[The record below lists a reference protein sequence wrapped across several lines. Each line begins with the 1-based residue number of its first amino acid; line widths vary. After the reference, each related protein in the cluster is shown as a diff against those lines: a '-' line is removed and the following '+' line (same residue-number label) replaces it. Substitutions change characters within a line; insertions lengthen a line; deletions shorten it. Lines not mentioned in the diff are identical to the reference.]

1 MNLLPSADGWA
12 LARATREVLEREG
25 IAATVRREAG
35 VGATGARRE
44 RMVDLAELGVPAV
57 LAPDPHG
64 LGLSCLDATLV
75 AEEVGRVLLAEP
87 VLDAAV
93 VATALL
99 AAGGAAGTALAE
111 RILAGHVV
119 AAFDPA
125 PSDLAVV
132 AEPLPPDVLLA
143 PAPDRRSLRV
153 HAVLGDPAD
162 VDDMD
167 PTRPRVSRRLR
178 DLPVVDE
185 IEIEIAGPVLLERA
199 SALGRILRAAE
210 LVGAGEVAI
219 VTTKVYLGGREQFGR
234 PIGAFQAVQH
244 QLASAWSGL
253 QAARACV
260 RAAAAAW
267 DSRDRDAHAL
277 AAAGSLAAV
286 EAVAVAGERC
296 LHLHGGMGYAWET
309 GMHLTVRRAEA
320 ARRLNGPRHALH
332 AAALGALAA
341 R

>member
-1 MNLLPSADGWA
+1 
-12 LARATREVLEREG
+12 
-25 IAATVRREAG
+25 
-35 VGATGARRE
+35 
-44 RMVDLAELGVPAV
+44 
-57 LAPDPHG
+57 
-64 LGLSCLDATLV
+64 
-75 AEEVGRVLLAEP
+75 AEP

-99 AAGGAAGTALAE
+99 AGGAAGTALAE
-111 RILAGHVV
+111 RILAGDVV

-125 PSDLAVV
+125 PADLAVV

-153 HAVLGDPAD
+153 HAVLGDPVD

-267 DSRDRDAHAL
+267 DSRDRDAYAL

-320 ARRLNGPRHALH
+320 VRRLNGPRHALH